1 MLGSASKMILRRLR
15 KAKSTRP
22 SRGGINH
29 DLGHSAPEGMT
40 DEEWRKVRK
49 RAGWLADCYVR
60 QRKRNSQLSCD
71 NCGFDALVAAAGTPI
86 NPRSLLDVHHMNPL
100 DEGLRVTNFSD
111 LCLVCPTRHR
121 FVHALARRTS
131 DPVAKKAALRP
142 KNR

>member
-86 NPRSLLDVHHMNPL
+86 FLIYALFVR
-100 DEGLRVTNFSD
+100 RVTASF
-111 LCLVCPTRHR
+111 TRWL
-121 FVHALARRTS
+121 AARRTQS
-131 DPVAKKAALRP
+131 RRKRLLDQKTVEAVRNAMVGDH
-142 KNR
+142 